1 MDIWQT
7 THQAIQLLFSGDA
20 ALWGIVGVS
29 FSVSLLAIGIVLLPA
44 LLISFALAYGRFPG
58 RWLILSLFNTCQ
70 SIPTV
75 VIGLLLYMLLSRAG
89 PLGDWKMLFT
99 QQAMILGQMLI
110 CLPILVSMMHA
121 AFQNSDKRAWETSL
135 TLGASLPRAFMSLM
149 WESRFPLLAAI
160 IAAFSRV
167 ITEVGCSM
175 MVGGNILNSTR
186 NIPTAIALESSKGAF
201 AQGVALGMVLL
212 ILALGLN
219 FFLSVA
225 RGKAHLRTN

>member
-7 THQAIQLLFSGDA
+7 TQQAVQLLFSGDM

-29 FSVSLLAIGIVLLPA
+29 FSVSLLAISIVLIPA
-44 LLISFALAYGRFPG
+44 LVIGFALAYGKFPG
-58 RWLILSLFNTCQ
+58 RWLILSLFNTFQ
-70 SIPTV
+70 SVPTV
-75 VIGLLLYMLLSRAG
+75 VIGLLLYMMLSRSG
-89 PLGDWKMLFT
+89 PMGDWKMLFT
-99 QQAMILGQMLI
+99 QQAMIIGQMMI
-110 CLPILVSMMHA
+110 CFPILVSMMHA
-121 AFQNSDKRAWETSL
+121 AFQNSDRRAWETAL
-135 TLGASLPRAFMSLM
+135 TLGASLPRALMSLM
-149 WESRFPLLAAI
+149 WESRFPLLAAV
-160 IAAFSRV
+160 IAAFSRI